1 MGKRGIVGSGLK
13 DRETAVMDFGITGKI
28 AIITGGGSGIGN
40 AIARTFHEEG
50 AVVVING
57 RDKDRIEAAARAI
70 GPRAH
75 GVVADLKTPA
85 GAEALA
91 AAAAALGPVSFLINN
106 VGIFDVNDFFEV
118 SDERW
123 MDYFEHNL
131 MTAIRITRIVMKDML
146 ARNEGSVVFISSEAA
161 IRSIGNMVPYSVTK
175 TAMLGLG
182 RSLAELTRGTAV
194 RVTSYMPGTSATES
208 VETYFADLAREK
220 GKGVDET
227 VRDFYKE
234 VQPSNLTQT
243 LIDPAYHGRGVLQ
256 LATNPAMN
264 GVTHRADGGT
274 VRSIFG

>member
-1 MGKRGIVGSGLK
+1 
-13 DRETAVMDFGITGKI
+13 MDFGINGKI
-28 AIITGGGSGIGN
+28 AIVTGGGAGIGH
-40 AIARTFHEEG
+40 AIARTFHDEG

-57 RDKDRIEAAARAI
+57 RNKERIEAAAASI

-75 GVVADLKTPA
+75 GVVADLKTPE
-85 GAEALA
+85 GARALA
-91 AAAAALGPVSFLINN
+91 DHAGSLGPVAFLINN

-123 MDYFEHNL
+123 LDYFEHNI
-131 MTAIRITRIVMKDML
+131 MTAVRITRIVMKDML

-194 RVTSYMPGTSATES
+194 RVTSYMPGTTATES
-208 VETYFADLAREK
+208 VEAYFADLAKEQ
-220 GKGVDET
+220 GKTVEET
-227 VRDFYKE
+227 LRDFYRD
-234 VQPSNLTQT
+234 VQPSNLSQT
-243 LIDPAYHGRGVLQ
+243 LIDPMYHGRGVLQ

-274 VRSIFG
+274 VRSVFG